1 CGENVR
7 CTIIVR
13 PCGIVADGQDFC
25 SPFFGIKSAQVF
37 HFSGIFMNIARS
49 ADLFKPNLPGSSF
62 LDKADSVTMGANS
75 MSGNMDHPDKR
86 DMLFSGTDAFIADQF
101 EVS

>member
-1 CGENVR
+1 
-7 CTIIVR
+7 
-13 PCGIVADGQDFC
+13 
-25 SPFFGIKSAQVF
+25 QVF

-101 EVS
+101 EVSNPHRFIVHQPLCQDLLQRLLRMGSKKKLFGLF